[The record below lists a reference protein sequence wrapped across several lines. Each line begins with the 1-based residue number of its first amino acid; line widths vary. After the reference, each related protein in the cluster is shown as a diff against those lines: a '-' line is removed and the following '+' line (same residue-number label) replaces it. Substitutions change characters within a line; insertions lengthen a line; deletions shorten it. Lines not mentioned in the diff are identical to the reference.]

1 MNKENIEKVTSFIKS
16 ICLNS
21 KYELIDVE
29 HLGGSN
35 KSNIVIFIDK
45 EDGVTLDDCIDFN
58 ELIHEAGGL
67 DDLIDSSYTLEVS
80 SPGPKRPLKVLSDYV
95 RFKGRKAKVRLS
107 SIDTLSSKKVFV
119 GTIEDVIGDKISI
132 NDSGK
137 ILATGSVLIIR
148 EGYRLEADKVS
159 LDPSKNIIE
168 AEGNIRINEGNGGL
182 ITASKIK
189 ISSNLND
196 GIIELPRI
204 VTKDGTVLTSDY
216 AIRNSGK
223 ATILRKGLF
232 SPCKKC
238 ESNNKRVSWQV
249 RADRIIHDEING
261 NIIYEGARFELFG
274 IPIFYVPIAGH
285 PSPDIKR
292 RTGFLAPSLVS
303 SGDLG
308 VVLKTPYFINLRQD
322 YDLTITPWIV
332 TKGAFIFE
340 NEWIKIE
347 KLNSIESK
355 NIFVPSLDSIQPLV
369 DRISQKILIERLNL
383 PSPRWKPI
391 EEFKSLGDEEIDYW
405 DFPLMIKSYK
415 GGYDGKGNTKINT
428 KKN

>member
-1 MNKENIEKVTSFIKS
+1 MKVEKF
-16 ICLNS
+16 
-21 KYELIDVE
+21 
-29 HLGGSN
+29 
-35 KSNIVIFIDK
+35 
-45 EDGVTLDDCIDFN
+45 
-58 ELIHEAGGL
+58 
-67 DDLIDSSYTLEVS
+67 
-80 SPGPKRPLKVLSDYV
+80 
-95 RFKGRKAKVRLS
+95 
-107 SIDTLSSKKVFV
+107 
-119 GTIEDVIGDKISI
+119 
-132 NDSGK
+132 
-137 ILATGSVLIIR
+137 LATGSVLIIR

-274 IPIFYVPIAGH
+274 VPIFYIPIAGH

-340 NEWIKIE
+340 NEWRQKF
-347 KLNSIESK
+347 KNGSI
-355 NIFVPSLDSIQPLV
+355 NF
-369 DRISQKILIERLNL
+369 
-383 PSPRWKPI
+383 
-391 EEFKSLGDEEIDYW
+391 
-405 DFPLMIKSYK
+405 
-415 GGYDGKGNTKINT
+415 
-428 KKN
+428 